1 MVPTFD
7 LYIQPFL
14 NCLKGGEEQNLKTL
28 SEELA
33 VFFELTDDD
42 LAETIANGTQSRHYN
57 RVNWAGTYTMKAG
70 LTKRLKPGCYQ
81 ITDFGKDFMAKWD
94 SITPAIMRE
103 QIPAF
108 AEFAKVK
115 PKGTAPKAKTP
126 VVVEEKTPTD
136 LMNEAFASINDDL
149 VEDLLSK
156 LHNIDPQRFEQI
168 VIDLLVK
175 MGYGGN
181 FEDAAQVTK
190 YRKDDGIDGV
200 IKEDKLG
207 LDKIYVQAKRWA
219 GSVGKPQIHGFI
231 GALSEQGANKG
242 VFITTSK
249 FSSEARAF
257 KPKSDVKV
265 ILIDGEELCH
275 YMIEYGV
282 GVSVKQVYKVKRID
296 SDYFE
301 E

>member
-14 NCLKGGEEQNLKTL
+14 DCLKGGEEKNLKQL

-33 VFFELTDDD
+33 IHFKLTDED
-42 LAETIANGTQSRHYN
+42 LAETIAKGTQSRHYN
-57 RVNWAGTYTMKAG
+57 RVSWAGTYTLKAG
-70 LTKRLKPGCYQ
+70 LTRRPKPGCYQ
-81 ITDFGKDFMAKWD
+81 ITNFGKTFMKKW
-94 SITPAIMRE
+94 SNITPAIMRE
-103 QIPAF
+103 EIPEF

-115 PKGTAPKAKTP
+115 PKETTHKVAAP
-126 VVVEEKTPTD
+126 VSEEEKTPTD
-136 LMNEAFASINDDL
+136 LMNEAFATINDDL

-156 LHNIDPQRFEQI
+156 LHSVDPQRFEHI

-181 FEDAAQVTK
+181 IEDAAQVTQ
-190 YRKDDGIDGV
+190 YRKDDGIDGI

-207 LDKIYVQAKRWA
+207 LDKIYVQAKRWT
-219 GSVGKPQIHGFI
+219 STVGKPDIHGFI

-249 FSSEARAF
+249 FSAEARQF
-257 KPKSDVKV
+257 KPKSDVKI
-265 ILIDGEELCH
+265 ILIDGRELCQ

-282 GVSVKQVYKVKRID
+282 GVSVKQVYEVKRID

>member
-14 NCLKGGEEQNLKTL
+14 DCLKGGEEKNLKTL

-33 VFFELTDDD
+33 AFFKLTEED
-42 LAETIANGTQSRHYN
+42 LAETIAKGTQGRHYN
-57 RVNWAGTYTMKAG
+57 RVGWAGTYTLKAG
-70 LTKRLKPGCYQ
+70 LTRRVKPGCYQ
-81 ITDFGKDFMAKWD
+81 ITDSGKEFMAKWD
-94 SITPAIMRE
+94 NITPALLRE

-115 PKGTAPKAKTP
+115 PKGSAPKEKAP
-126 VVVEEKTPTD
+126 IAAEEKTPTD

-149 VEDLLSK
+149 VEDLLAK

-219 GSVGKPQIHGFI
+219 GTVGKPEIHGFI

-265 ILIDGEELCH
+265 ILIDGEELCN

-282 GVSVKQVYKVKRID
+282 GVSVKQVYEVKRID

>member
-14 NCLKGGEEQNLKTL
+14 DCLKGGEEKNLKTL

-33 VFFELTDDD
+33 VYFKLTDDD
-42 LAETIANGTQSRHYN
+42 LAETIAKGTQGRHYN
-57 RVNWAGTYTMKAG
+57 RVSWAGTYTLKAG
-70 LTKRLKPGCYQ
+70 LTRRVKPGCYQ
-81 ITDFGKDFMAKWD
+81 ITDYGKEFMAKWD
-94 SITPAIMRE
+94 NITPALMRE

-115 PKGTAPKAKTP
+115 PKESASKEKAPIA
-126 VVVEEKTPTD
+126 VEEKTPTD

-181 FEDAAQVTK
+181 FEDAAQV
-190 YRKDDGIDGV
+190 
-200 IKEDKLG
+200 
-207 LDKIYVQAKRWA
+207 RWNRRRY
-219 GSVGKPQIHGFI
+219 
-231 GALSEQGANKG
+231 QGRQTG
-242 VFITTSK
+242 
-249 FSSEARAF
+249 
-257 KPKSDVKV
+257 P
-265 ILIDGEELCH
+265 
-275 YMIEYGV
+275 
-282 GVSVKQVYKVKRID
+282 
-296 SDYFE
+296 
-301 E
+301 

>member
-7 LYIQPFL
+7 LYIEPFL
-14 NCLKGGEEQNLKTL
+14 DCLKEGEEKNLKQL

-33 VFFELTDDD
+33 IHFKLTDED
-42 LAETIANGTQSRHYN
+42 LAETIAKGTQSRHYN
-57 RVNWAGTYTMKAG
+57 RVSWAGTYTLKAG
-70 LTKRLKPGCYQ
+70 LTRRPKPGCYQ
-81 ITDFGKDFMAKWD
+81 ITDFGKTFMNKW
-94 SITPAIMRE
+94 SNITPAIMRE
-103 QIPAF
+103 EIPEF

-115 PKGTAPKAKTP
+115 PKETTHKVARP
-126 VVVEEKTPTD
+126 VSEEEKTPTD
-136 LMNEAFASINDDL
+136 LMNEAFATINDDL

-156 LHNIDPQRFEQI
+156 LHSVDPQRFEHI

-181 FEDAAQVTK
+181 IEDAAQVTQ
-190 YRKDDGIDGV
+190 YRKDDGIDGI

-207 LDKIYVQAKRWA
+207 LDKIYVQAKRWT
-219 GSVGKPQIHGFI
+219 STVGKPDIHGFI

-249 FSSEARAF
+249 FSAEARQF
-257 KPKSDVKV
+257 KPKSDVKI
-265 ILIDGEELCH
+265 ILIDGRELCQ

-282 GVSVKQVYKVKRID
+282 GVSVKQVYEVKRID